1 MYHCSFVKK
10 NRITAQQQKRVDILF
25 NMRGGLGYGTSRA
38 SSELETCLQFSN
50 ALLTASM
57 DGFGL
62 LETGPAATQTG
73 SCFIIE

>member
-1 MYHCSFVKK
+1 
-10 NRITAQQQKRVDILF
+10 
-25 NMRGGLGYGTSRA
+25 MRGGLGYSTSFRA
-38 SSELETCLQFSN
+38 SSDVEMCVQLSN
-50 ALLTASM
+50 TLLTASM